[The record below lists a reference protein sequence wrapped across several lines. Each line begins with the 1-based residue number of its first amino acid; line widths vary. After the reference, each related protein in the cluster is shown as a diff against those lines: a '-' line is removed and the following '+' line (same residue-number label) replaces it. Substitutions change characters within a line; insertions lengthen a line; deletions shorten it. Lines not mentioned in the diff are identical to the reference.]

1 MKSLKIYFTGLLA
14 AFALFAA
21 SPSKAQVV
29 STAVEIKPCKCQMPF
44 GVGDVFTIP
53 FFNIT
58 IRIDGMWGGRNCPN
72 NNNCA
77 GKKCYR
83 MVKYTR
89 WDAAGN
95 ETKGKA
101 KIRGKCVEREAVAV
115 DEEVI
120 DDGHVHVSG
129 GGNTANTVATI
140 PLSIIGLPASAQAGT
155 LIPYTLTIPHGSDWV
170 DRNVLDG
177 SQNLAAEVFS
187 YVYDGD
193 TLPDTLNTSGLA
205 PGNYIIQLN
214 DGQQQV
220 SYPLSIY

>member
-1 MKSLKIYFTGLLA
+1 MKSLKIYIVGLLA
-14 AFALFAA
+14 ACALFASTPA
-21 SPSKAQVV
+21 DAQV
-29 STAVEIKPCKCQMPF
+29 TAQAVKPCICQMPF

-95 ETKGKA
+95 KTNGKA
-101 KIRGKCVEREAVAV
+101 KIRGKCVERKDAVAV
-115 DEEVI
+115 DAEVLH
-120 DDGHVHVSG
+120 DGHSHASG
-129 GGNTANTVATI
+129 GGNASSAAVI
-140 PLSIIGLPASAQAGT
+140 PLSIIGMPNSVAAGT
-155 LIPYTLTIPHGSDWV
+155 QIAYTLTIPHGSDWV

-220 SYPLSIY
+220 SYPLIIY